1 MCGPTLFDFG
11 GVLSLEWLIMIQLSR
26 VFILSFLLW
35 PVVSGAD
42 IYRYVDGEGVIHYS
56 NVQPDEKFTLYLREG
71 PKAAPRAP
79 ASALQLPGA
88 NWMTGYV
95 DRFSRA
101 NDLPPALVHAI
112 IKAESNGQRNAVSRK
127 GAKGVMQLMPFTSK
141 RLRVADPFDPIENIE
156 GGIKYIKELLV
167 TFGGDLTNTV
177 AAYNAGPAAVR
188 KYGGVPPYQET
199 RIYVRRVMDLYR
211 QYSAAE

>member
-1 MCGPTLFDFG
+1 M
-11 GVLSLEWLIMIQLSR
+11 VQLSR
-26 VFILSFLLW
+26 LFILSFLLW

-42 IYRYVDGEGVIHYS
+42 IFRFVDGDGVIHYS
-56 NVQPDEKFTLYLREG
+56 NTQPDEKFTLYLREG
-71 PKAAPRAP
+71 PKAVPPAQ
-79 ASALQLPGA
+79 ASAVPGA
-88 NWMTGYV
+88 SWMTGYV

-112 IKAESNGQRNAVSRK
+112 IKAESNGQRKAVSRK
-127 GAKGVMQLMPFTSK
+127 GAMGVMQLMPFTSK

-156 GGIKYIKELLV
+156 GGVKYIKELLV
-167 TFGGDLTNTV
+167 TFEGNLTNTV

-199 RIYVRRVMDLYR
+199 RLYVRRVMDLYR
-211 QYSAAE
+211 QYSAVE

>member
-1 MCGPTLFDFG
+1 M
-11 GVLSLEWLIMIQLSR
+11 VQLSR

-42 IYRYVDGEGVIHYS
+42 IYRYLDGDGVVHYS
-56 NVQPDEKFTLYLREG
+56 NTQPDEKFTLYLREG
-71 PKAAPRAP
+71 PKAAPPAR
-79 ASALQLPGA
+79 ASAIPGA
-88 NWMTGYV
+88 SWMTGYV

-112 IKAESNGQRNAVSRK
+112 IKAESNGQRKAVSRK

-141 RLRVADPFDPIENIE
+141 RLQVADPFDPIENIE

-167 TFGGDLTNTV
+167 TFEGNLINTV

-188 KYGGVPPYQET
+188 KYGGIPPYQET
-199 RIYVRRVMDLYR
+199 RLYVRRVMDLYR
-211 QYSAAE
+211 QYSAVE

>member
-1 MCGPTLFDFG
+1 M
-11 GVLSLEWLIMIQLSR
+11 VQLSR

-42 IYRYVDGEGVIHYS
+42 IYRYVDVEGVIHYS
-56 NVQPDEKFTLYLREG
+56 NTQPDEKFKLYLREG

-79 ASALQLPGA
+79 ASALPGA
-88 NWMTGYV
+88 SWMTGYV

-167 TFGGDLTNTV
+167 TFEGNLPNTV

-199 RIYVRRVMDLYR
+199 RLYVRRVMDLYR
-211 QYSAAE
+211 QYSAVE

>member
-1 MCGPTLFDFG
+1 M
-11 GVLSLEWLIMIQLSR
+11 VQLSR

-56 NVQPDEKFTLYLREG
+56 NTQPDEKFTLYLREG
-71 PKAAPRAP
+71 SKAAPRAP
-79 ASALQLPGA
+79 ASALPGA
-88 NWMTGYV
+88 SWMTGYV

-167 TFGGDLTNTV
+167 TFEGNLTNTV

-199 RIYVRRVMDLYR
+199 RLYVRRVMDLYR
-211 QYSAAE
+211 QYSALE

>member
-1 MCGPTLFDFG
+1 M
-11 GVLSLEWLIMIQLSR
+11 VQLSR
-26 VFILSFLLW
+26 LFILSFLLL

-42 IYRYVDGEGVIHYS
+42 IYRYVDRDGVIHYS
-56 NVQPDEKFTLYLREG
+56 NTQPDEKFTLYLREG
-71 PKAAPRAP
+71 RKTAPRAP
-79 ASALQLPGA
+79 GA
-88 NWMTGYV
+88 ELVDPSWMTGYV

-112 IKAESNGQRNAVSRK
+112 IKAESNGKRNAVSPK

-141 RLRVADPFDPIENIE
+141 RLRVSDPFDPIENIE

-167 TFGGDLTNTV
+167 TFEGNLTNTI

-199 RIYVRRVMDLYR
+199 RLYVRRVMDLYR
-211 QYSAAE
+211 QYSAVE

>member
-1 MCGPTLFDFG
+1 M
-11 GVLSLEWLIMIQLSR
+11 VQLLR

-56 NVQPDEKFTLYLREG
+56 NTHADEKFTLYLREG
-71 PKAAPRAP
+71 PKVAPRAQ
-79 ASALQLPGA
+79 ASAISGA
-88 NWMTGYV
+88 SWMTGYV

-112 IKAESNGQRNAVSRK
+112 IKAESNGQRKAVSPK

-167 TFGGDLTNTV
+167 AFEGDLTNTI

-188 KYGGVPPYQET
+188 KYHGVPPYQET
-199 RIYVRRVMDLYR
+199 RLYVRRVMELYR
-211 QYSAAE
+211 QYSAVE

>member
-1 MCGPTLFDFG
+1 M
-11 GVLSLEWLIMIQLSR
+11 VQLSR

-35 PVVSGAD
+35 PAVSGAD
-42 IYRYVDGEGVIHYS
+42 IYRYVDGDGVIHYS
-56 NVQPDEKFTLYLREG
+56 NTQPDEKFTLYLREG
-71 PKAAPRAP
+71 PKAAPPAP

-199 RIYVRRVMDLYR
+199 RLYVRRVMDLYR

>member
-1 MCGPTLFDFG
+1 M
-11 GVLSLEWLIMIQLSR
+11 VQLSR

-42 IYRYVDGEGVIHYS
+42 IYRYVDADGVIHYS
-56 NVQPDEKFTLYLREG
+56 NTQPDEKFTLYLREG
-71 PKAAPRAP
+71 PKAVRRSP
-79 ASALQLPGA
+79 ASSLPTA
-88 NWMTGYV
+88 TWMTGYV
-95 DRFSRA
+95 DRVSRA

-112 IKAESNGQRNAVSRK
+112 IKAESNGQRKAVSPK

-141 RLRVADPFDPIENIE
+141 RMRVIDPFDPIENIE
-156 GGIKYIKELLV
+156 GGIRYIKELLV
-167 TFGGDLTNTV
+167 SFEGDLTNTV

-199 RIYVRRVMDLYR
+199 RLYVRRVMDLYR

>member
-1 MCGPTLFDFG
+1 
-11 GVLSLEWLIMIQLSR
+11 MIQFSR

-56 NVQPDEKFTLYLREG
+56 NTQPDEKFTLYLREG

-79 ASALQLPGA
+79 ASALRLPGA

-112 IKAESNGQRNAVSRK
+112 IKAESNGQRNAVSPK

-156 GGIKYIKELLV
+156 GGIRYIKELLV
-167 TFGGDLTNTV
+167 TFEGNLTNTV

>member
-1 MCGPTLFDFG
+1 M
-11 GVLSLEWLIMIQLSR
+11 VQLSR

-42 IYRYVDGEGVIHYS
+42 IYRYVDGDGVIHYS
-56 NVQPDEKFTLYLREG
+56 NTQPGNKFTLYLREG
-71 PKAAPRAP
+71 PKAAPRTP
-79 ASALQLPGA
+79 ASSIPEAS
-88 NWMTGYV
+88 WMTGYV

-101 NDLPPALVHAI
+101 NDLPPALIHAI
-112 IKAESNGQRNAVSRK
+112 IKAESNGQRKALSPK

-141 RLRVADPFDPIENIE
+141 RLQVVDPFDPIENIE

-167 TFGGDLTNTV
+167 AFEGNLTNTI

-199 RIYVRRVMDLYR
+199 RLYVRRVMDLYR
-211 QYSAAE
+211 EYSAVE

>member
-1 MCGPTLFDFG
+1 M
-11 GVLSLEWLIMIQLSR
+11 VQLSR
-26 VFILSFLLW
+26 LFILSFLLW

-42 IYRYVDGEGVIHYS
+42 IYRYVDKEGVLHYS
-56 NVQPDEKFTLYLREG
+56 NTQPGEKFTLYLREG
-71 PKAAPRAP
+71 PKAAPRAQS
-79 ASALQLPGA
+79 SAIPGA
-88 NWMTGYV
+88 SWMTGYV

-112 IKAESNGQRNAVSRK
+112 IKAESNGQRKAVSRK

-141 RLRVADPFDPIENIE
+141 RLRVNDPFDPIENIE

-167 TFGGDLTNTV
+167 TFEGDLTNTV

-199 RIYVRRVMDLYR
+199 RLYVRRVMDLYR
-211 QYSAAE
+211 QYSAVE

>member
-1 MCGPTLFDFG
+1 M
-11 GVLSLEWLIMIQLSR
+11 VQLSR
-26 VFILSFLLW
+26 IFILSLLLW

-42 IYRYVDGEGVIHYS
+42 IYKYVDSEGVVHYS
-56 NVQPDEKFTLYLREG
+56 NTQPDEKFTLYLREG
-71 PKAAPRAP
+71 PKAAPRAT
-79 ASALQLPGA
+79 ASALPGGG
-88 NWMTGYV
+88 WMTGYV
-95 DRFSRA
+95 DRVSRA

-112 IKAESNGQRNAVSRK
+112 IKAESNGQRKAVSPK

-141 RLRVADPFDPIENIE
+141 RLRVSDPFDPIENIE

-167 TFGGDLTNTV
+167 TFEGDLTNTI

-199 RIYVRRVMDLYR
+199 RLYVRRVMDLYR
-211 QYSAAE
+211 QYSEVE

>member
-1 MCGPTLFDFG
+1 M
-11 GVLSLEWLIMIQLSR
+11 VQLSR

-42 IYRYVDGEGVIHYS
+42 IYRYVDVDGVIHYS
-56 NVQPDEKFTLYLREG
+56 NTQPDEKFTLYLREG
-71 PKAAPRAP
+71 PKTVPRAT
-79 ASALQLPGA
+79 ASSLPTA
-88 NWMTGYV
+88 SWMTGYV
-95 DRFSRA
+95 DRVSRA

-112 IKAESNGQRNAVSRK
+112 IKAESNGQRKAVSPK

-156 GGIKYIKELLV
+156 GGIRYIKELLV
-167 TFGGDLTNTV
+167 SFEGDLTNTV

-199 RIYVRRVMDLYR
+199 RLYVRRVMDLYR

>member
-1 MCGPTLFDFG
+1 M
-11 GVLSLEWLIMIQLSR
+11 VQLSR

-42 IYRYVDGEGVIHYS
+42 IYRYVDADGVIHYS
-56 NVQPDEKFTLYLREG
+56 NIQPDEKFTLYLREG
-71 PKAAPRAP
+71 PKAVRRSP
-79 ASALQLPGA
+79 ASSLPTA
-88 NWMTGYV
+88 SWMTGYV
-95 DRFSRA
+95 DRVSRA

-112 IKAESNGQRNAVSRK
+112 IKAESNGQRKAVSPK
-127 GAKGVMQLMPFTSK
+127 GAMGVMQLMPFTSK
-141 RLRVADPFDPIENIE
+141 RMRVIDPFDPIENIE
-156 GGIKYIKELLV
+156 GGIRYIKELLV
-167 TFGGDLTNTV
+167 SFEGDLTNTV

-199 RIYVRRVMDLYR
+199 RLYVRRVMDLYR

>member
-1 MCGPTLFDFG
+1 M
-11 GVLSLEWLIMIQLSR
+11 VQLPR
-26 VFILSFLLW
+26 LFILSFLLW
-35 PVVSGAD
+35 PIVSGAD

-56 NVQPDEKFTLYLREG
+56 NTQPDEKFTLYLREG
-71 PKAAPRAP
+71 PKAAPRAQ
-79 ASALQLPGA
+79 ASAVPGA
-88 NWMTGYV
+88 SWMTGYV

-112 IKAESNGQRNAVSRK
+112 IKAESNGQRKAVSPK

-141 RLRVADPFDPIENIE
+141 RMRVNDPFDPIENIE
-156 GGIKYIKELLV
+156 GGIKYIKELLIA
-167 TFGGDLTNTV
+167 FEGNLTNTV

-199 RIYVRRVMDLYR
+199 RLYVRRVMNLYR